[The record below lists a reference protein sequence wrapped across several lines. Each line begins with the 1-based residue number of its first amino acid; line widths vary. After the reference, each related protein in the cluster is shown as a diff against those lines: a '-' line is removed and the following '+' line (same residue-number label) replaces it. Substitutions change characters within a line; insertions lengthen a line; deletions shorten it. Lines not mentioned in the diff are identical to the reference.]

1 MVNAILLL
9 LFCGV
14 LLESSNLHA
23 DGPRMPRET
32 DKTWREECGSCHL
45 AYPPSLLA
53 ADNWRRMMR
62 GLDRHF
68 GSNASLDAASA
79 AKITAFLERNASTRG
94 QRNASSTLRITDTP
108 WFVREHDEVSPA
120 TWRDPKVK
128 SAANC
133 AACHRGADRGDYDD
147 HDIVI
152 PITRR

>member
-1 MVNAILLL
+1 MMKVKAILICGALL
-9 LFCGV
+9 ASGS
-14 LLESSNLHA
+14 LLA
-23 DGPRMPRET
+23 DGPRMPREI
-32 DKTWREECGSCHL
+32 DKTWIEECGSCHL
-45 AYPPSLLA
+45 AYPPSLLT
-53 ADNWRRMMR
+53 ADNWRRMMG

-120 TWRDPKVK
+120 TWRDSNVK